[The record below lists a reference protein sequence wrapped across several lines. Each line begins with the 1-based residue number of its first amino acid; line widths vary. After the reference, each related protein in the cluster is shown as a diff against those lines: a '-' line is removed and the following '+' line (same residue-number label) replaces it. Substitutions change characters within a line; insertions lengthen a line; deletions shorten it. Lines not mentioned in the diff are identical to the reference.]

1 MKLPGTATEPEA
13 SYSSTVADKIR
24 SGRRVSGGLILCVVK
39 LLAGLVALALMLFV
53 LVTFNRL
60 EKRLANVE
68 SWQQTAAQDDRV
80 AGMQDE
86 LATLRQQVA
95 EYGKLIAGNR
105 QTLTG
110 LRQNDADTAS
120 VAQQVQTLKAL
131 TTGQDGLK
139 SRIAT
144 LETQLATQS
153 PVAVSAPKTT
163 ESASPLPK
171 PALKPAVSALKGR
184 KSTSARP
191 HPKSTSPVVARA
203 SAVPFVLTGTERRG
217 AQSLAAVAPKGYRS
231 LSQIALIGEG
241 ETVAGW
247 TLVRAG
253 YGEATF
259 RVNGRTVLVSAH

>member
-1 MKLPGTATEPEA
+1 MTQPGTVEKPEA
-13 SYSSTVADKIR
+13 SPSATVNDVAR
-24 SGRRVSGGLILCVVK
+24 VRRREPGKVIMWTVR
-39 LLAGLVALALMLFV
+39 LLAGLVMLALMLLI
-53 LVTFNRL
+53 LVMANRL

-68 SWQQTAAQDDRV
+68 SRQQTAAQDDRV
-80 AGMQDE
+80 ADMQDE
-86 LATLRQQVA
+86 LATLRQQIA

-105 QTLTG
+105 QTLTA

-120 VAQQVQTLKAL
+120 VAQQAQTLKAL
-131 TTGQDGLK
+131 TTGQESLK

-163 ESASPLPK
+163 APASPQLK
-171 PALKPAVSALKGR
+171 PALKPAVSAPKGR
-184 KSTSARP
+184 KSASVRP
-191 HPKSTSPVVARA
+191 HHKSTSPAVARA

-231 LSQIALIGEG
+231 LSQIVLIGEG
-241 ETVAGW
+241 EAVAGW

-253 YGEATF
+253 YGQATF
-259 RVNGRTVLVSAH
+259 RVNGRTVLVSAQ